1 MTISVLS
8 ELSTPTR
15 IRSAPGPARP
25 SAELRGT
32 GIGDGVTR
40 SSLAIQAASPQ
51 VEPAEQRYQGRLTN
65 GGPLLL
71 NLLGAAAQPTGRPL
85 SGSELGA
92 EISAQVVAEIATRGR
107 EAGCGAALRDW
118 VGAA

>member
-1 MTISVLS
+1 LPSGGQ
-8 ELSTPTR
+8 PTSWR
-15 IRSAPGPARP
+15 
-25 SAELRGT
+25 
-32 GIGDGVTR
+32 
-40 SSLAIQAASPQ
+40 
-51 VEPAEQRYQGRLTN
+51 AEQRYQGRLAN

-71 NLLGAAAQPTGRPL
+71 NLLGAAAQPTARPL

-92 EISAQVVAEIATRGR
+92 EISAQVVAEIAPRGQ